1 MENAAKAL
9 IIAAGVLV
17 GVLVIAVGA
26 MFFKSVRNYAQTT
39 VFASKDQLDI
49 EKFNTPFMKIVDS
62 EKQNFDGGNSVE
74 NNINIGDIVSLM
86 NYTRNI
92 NIQYKDIGKEKVVLK
107 INDNNLDY
115 YYEKDTSKYN
125 ENMHKL
131 ISKYINP
138 IDKIAGTPYLKYK
151 VEKYTFNKDGEIE
164 TFNITIK

>member
-17 GVLVIAVGA
+17 GVLVIAVGS

-39 VFASKDQLDI
+39 VFAPKDQLDV
-49 EKFNTPFMKIVDS
+49 EKFNTPFMKIIDS
-62 EKQNFDGGNSVE
+62 GKQNFEGDNSIE

-107 INDNNLDY
+107 INNNNLDY